1 MNVFLR
7 FSILALMCCIF
18 SGTTGAQSKYRD
30 HSMMIRTIEALGK
43 EYPALCS
50 VKPLGKSAGGKDLM
64 IITIGTGD
72 RDNKPGIAVLGGI
85 GGSHVLGRELAAGFA
100 AYLLKN
106 SESPEI
112 KNLLGKIT
120 FYVIPDVSP
129 DASGQFF
136 SDLKYERNVNDTPVD
151 DDRDFVSNEDP
162 FEDLNN
168 DGLITLM
175 RVSDP
180 SGNYIR
186 SPEDERIMI
195 EADISKGETGSYLV
209 FSEGIDNDKDGK
221 FNEDGPGGVNFNR
234 NLTYNYE
241 AFGAEAGPHPVSEPE
256 SIAVLDFLFDHFNI
270 YATMAFGTQD
280 NLNQQAKPAGGRQT
294 GTRSGEPGNIPGGAG
309 QFQFPGV
316 SPMQGPPPGPGSMR
330 MMTGQARKITSV
342 LPQDET
348 IINLVSEKYR
358 EITGV
363 KGNPVSTLPP
373 GNFMEWSYYHYGR
386 YSFSTPAWWFPVE
399 AGKNPGVAFL
409 KFAEENNMEN
419 VFVPWTEIKHPDF
432 PGKKVEVGG
441 IKPFVSTN
449 PPEDKLQDLI
459 EKNSRF
465 IVEMAGMHP
474 ELQFLDM
481 KVEDQGENIFRLSL
495 KVHNKGIFATSAA
508 AGERNVFTRL
518 MRISLETSGKQKFLS
533 GQKVQVIQRLEGG
546 ESTEYSWLI
555 MGKGAV
561 KITAGAVNTGII
573 TTTAELK

>member
-1 MNVFLR
+1 
-7 FSILALMCCIF
+7 MCCIF

-100 AYLLKN
+100 GYLLKN

-175 RVSDP
+175 RISDP

-234 NLTYNYE
+234 NLTYNHE
-241 AFGAEAGPHPVSEPE
+241 AFGVEAGPHPVSEPE

-270 YATMAFGTQD
+270 YATMAFGPQD
-280 NLNQQAKPAGGRQT
+280 NLSQPAKPAGGRQA
-294 GTRSGEPGNIPGGAG
+294 GA
-309 QFQFPGV
+309 
-316 SPMQGPPPGPGSMR
+316 SPMQDPPPGAGSMR

-348 IINLVSEKYR
+348 IINLV
-358 EITGV
+358 
-363 KGNPVSTLPP
+363 
-373 GNFMEWSYYHYGR
+373 
-386 YSFSTPAWWFPVE
+386 
-399 AGKNPGVAFL
+399 
-409 KFAEENNMEN
+409 
-419 VFVPWTEIKHPDF
+419 
-432 PGKKVEVGG
+432 
-441 IKPFVSTN
+441 
-449 PPEDKLQDLI
+449 
-459 EKNSRF
+459 
-465 IVEMAGMHP
+465 
-474 ELQFLDM
+474 
-481 KVEDQGENIFRLSL
+481 
-495 KVHNKGIFATSAA
+495 
-508 AGERNVFTRL
+508 
-518 MRISLETSGKQKFLS
+518 
-533 GQKVQVIQRLEGG
+533 
-546 ESTEYSWLI
+546 
-555 MGKGAV
+555 
-561 KITAGAVNTGII
+561 
-573 TTTAELK
+573 